1 MSIKARLHGGGK
13 LSWLSLEGS
22 SPGEPGQS
30 GDSPLTP
37 HRVTKRRL
45 EASEEGVGVTSRKTV
60 LVEGLR
66 VIAGARVGEPPLS
79 KF

>member
-13 LSWLSLEGS
+13 FSWLSLERS

-30 GDSPLTP
+30 GDPPPSHTAQSY
-37 HRVTKRRL
+37 KK
-45 EASEEGVGVTSRKTV
+45 EAGEEGVGVTSRNTV
-60 LVEGLR
+60 LVEELP
-66 VIAGARVGEPPLS
+66 VIVGAGVGEPQLS

>member
-1 MSIKARLHGGGK
+1 MEA
-13 LSWLSLEGS
+13 GS
-22 SPGEPGQS
+22 SPGCPLRGPLLVNQDRVVTLLTSHTAQS
-30 GDSPLTP
+30 YKKEEG
-37 HRVTKRRL
+37 
-45 EASEEGVGVTSRKTV
+45 EEGVGVTSRKTV

>member
-13 LSWLSLEGS
+13 FSWLSLERS

-30 GDSPLTP
+30 GDPPPS
-37 HRVTKRRL
+37 HTKK
-45 EASEEGVGVTSRKTV
+45 EASEEGWGVTSRKTV
-60 LVEGLR
+60 LVEGLP
-66 VIAGARVGEPPLS
+66 VTAGAGMGEPQLS

>member
-1 MSIKARLHGGGK
+1 MEA
-13 LSWLSLEGS
+13 GS
-22 SPGEPGQS
+22 SLGCPLRGPLLGNQGRVVTLLTSHTAQS
-30 GDSPLTP
+30 YKKG
-37 HRVTKRRL
+37 
-45 EASEEGVGVTSRKTV
+45 AGEEGVGVTSRKTV